1 MPQCTAAA
9 ERLVCCKRPS
19 CRRNGCAAFSACGT
33 RRYSIAHA
41 VISVRGTNALLLS
54 VAKHLPA
61 SGHDLPALYSF
72 SVRYALQTTQ
82 LPPKQTH
89 RHFWAQCV
97 SIQYPPRCK
106 SASAATAPRQLS
118 VTQHLPASDG
128 DAAVQSSCWVS
139 PMLHAPN
146 LPPKQV
152 HHDFKAQ
159 CAPIQHRSRRPRHT
173 STHAALCDIAVA
185 CIRAR

>member
-33 RRYSIAHA
+33 RRYGISHA

-54 VAKHLPA
+54 VAKLCQHLGMICLHCIA
-61 SGHDLPALYSF
+61 S
-72 SVRYALQTTQ
+72 
-82 LPPKQTH
+82 
-89 RHFWAQCV
+89 QCAM
-97 SIQYPPRCK
+97 RCK
-106 SASAATAPRQLS
+106 QPSCPRNRCTAISGRSVCRYSIAHAVNRRSAATAPRQLS
-118 VTQHLPASDG
+118 VTQHLPAPDA

-146 LPPKQV
+146 LPPKQM

-173 STHAALCDIAVA
+173 STHTALCDIAAA